1 MKASFAQPQL
11 PTPLLVPENRAQM
24 AKATLRKP
32 ENAHAELGGC
42 LEEVRRT
49 FGLTLEEFAHEL
61 GKDDRQ
67 IARQIKGDE
76 RPQLEVVF
84 AVERFR
90 PALVIA
96 LARLAHGV
104 EIDTVIHLRRSA

>member
-1 MKASFAQPQL
+1 MGLSVSQPNL
-11 PTPLLVPENRAQM
+11 PTPLLVPEGRAKT
-24 AKATLRKP
+24 AKATIRK
-32 ENAHAELGGC
+32 ADGYAELGGC
-42 LEEVRRT
+42 LEEVRRV
-49 FGLTLEEFAHEL
+49 FGLSLEQFAYEL
-61 GKDDRQ
+61 GKDERQ

-104 EIDTVIHLRRSA
+104 EIDTVIHIRRSA